1 MIFEPPPQKKEWDWI
16 WRKWMF
22 GLWDSIKDLINGAL
36 TWDTSNNATFA
47 NDVTVTGAVIVD
59 GHSITYPS
67 YTSTELDAVG
77 NAVNTSA
84 SKVAGSTVFNSTT
97 GHLVTAVGAADG
109 DVWKDG
115 AGNTINS
122 PV

>member
-1 MIFEPPPQKKEWDWI
+1 
-16 WRKWMF
+16 
-22 GLWDSIKDLINGAL
+22 LWDSIKDLINGAL